1 MSSMSGGSTGLKRCH
16 ASSSASLH
24 ASPDMKK
31 DFKTYSTRQS
41 NKLFIS
47 VVKKLSA
54 DQKNDI
60 IRAGFG
66 DVLELCCTFTP
77 KVLVCWIISH
87 FDATSNFFTFSNG
100 ASFSIN
106 AIAVHQILGL
116 PIGGRKIDCKST
128 VDASLFF
135 KQETKCAADT
145 PTIKELVSL
154 ITPEL
159 SGASFVRIF
168 LLFTFATFLCP
179 TTHRQ
184 ASPRYFPPLLNV
196 DEISSYDWSL
206 FVSDWL
212 LDYTKRYLHKLAEG
226 KSSALGGCTFLLV
239 VLYLEFLKTP
249 KDVLGHGFPRLKFWS
264 SDVVTYV
271 LNLDCFHGCPP
282 SFGRLPVKDFYGSHV
297 QKDQPS
303 FEKLNE
309 DEFFNTSELR
319 ESTRRKINN
328 LSDKFIKSVFE
339 TIRPVISAY
348 ATDYIR
354 ILKEDQFHSSVSK
367 QPVFQISP
375 LVCANYFNTDG
386 ENSDL
391 PFDNFSESDDDDLVS
406 LKKFSHS
413 QTFVNVQSDQLEH
426 NKKKDQSV
434 QTDSLL
440 PVISQFFTPVIDD
453 SLSQDSIVLE
463 PFLHILSR
471 MQSLSVSQPSL
482 DLNLSYPFQCFE
494 EYMMN
499 FVQPIKV
506 AASLPEETG
515 PLETITSLFTEDS
528 LSIVQSS
535 PEKHFD
541 TSFLDQSAAISHVI
555 SPSSSDKPMSLN
567 ERFKSTHSNIN
578 MAVVPTGTCFVD
590 PHSSFDLIT
599 ADCDMCVSSEAN
611 PNVLSN
617 LNVDAF
623 EIDPSLAQA
632 YVECAIAVE
641 NQYEE
646 RRLQQVNCGFV
657 NSRSLLD
664 QQYDDKSVVHAK
676 SSAKVPSIPIVFATE
691 AEKSLFDKI
700 TCTVLKDAPSEH
712 IFQIDNTW
720 VDRRTLAL
728 SMRPGGWL
736 NKFVMDAFCKMFNSE
751 QEHRFKFGDNNAAQI
766 ANYFFL
772 RKTVDLLM
780 NPMLIHNDYCDEF
793 RLHKLGIILDKVD
806 YVYIPCSLNNQ
817 WFLIV
822 ANFLNKSFDVLSPE
836 YGSGS
841 CHKLINTII
850 YNFRCLFVS
859 AFRRCA
865 RFNIRD
871 FEPRYLVVPKQ
882 QFRYDSGIFILR
894 FLQTFDGE
902 EVQNFSNVDLLA
914 LRQKLLFQLLTF
926 DGNKFKSKVIPL
938 LS

>member
-54 DQKNDI
+54 DQKDDI

-77 KVLVCWIISH
+77 K
-87 FDATSNFFTFSNG
+87 
-100 ASFSIN
+100 
-106 AIAVHQILGL
+106 ILGL
-116 PIGGRKIDCKST
+116 PIGGKKIDCKST
-128 VDASLFF
+128 VEASLFF

-212 LDYTKRYLHKLAEG
+212 LDYTKRYLHKLADG

-297 QKDQPS
+297 QKGQPS
-303 FEKLNE
+303 SEKLNE

-319 ESTRRKINN
+319 ESKENN

-339 TIRPVISAY
+339 TIRPVVSAY

-354 ILKEDQFHSSVSK
+354 ILKEDQFHNSVSK

-375 LVCANYFNTDG
+375 LVCANYSNTDG

-391 PFDNFSESDDDDLVS
+391 PFDNFSESDDDLVS
-406 LKKFSHS
+406 LKKFSHA
-413 QTFVNVQSDQLEH
+413 QTFVNVQSEQLEH

-440 PVISQFFTPVIDD
+440 PVISQFFTPVIED

-482 DLNLSYPFQCFE
+482 DLNLSYPFQSFE

-499 FVQPIKV
+499 YVQPIKV

-599 ADCDMCVSSEAN
+599 ADCDMRVSSEAN

-664 QQYDDKSVVHAK
+664 QQYDDKSVVHPK

-700 TCTVLKDAPSEH
+700 TCTILKDAPSEH
-712 IFQIDNTW
+712 IFQIDSTW

-751 QEHRFKFGDNNAAQI
+751 QEQRFKFGDNNAAQI

-806 YVYIPCSLNNQ
+806 YL
-817 WFLIV
+817 
-822 ANFLNKSFDVLSPE
+822 
-836 YGSGS
+836 
-841 CHKLINTII
+841 
-850 YNFRCLFVS
+850 
-859 AFRRCA
+859 
-865 RFNIRD
+865 
-871 FEPRYLVVPKQ
+871 
-882 QFRYDSGIFILR
+882 YDSGIFILR

-902 EVQNFSNVDLLA
+902 EVQNLW
-914 LRQKLLFQLLTF
+914 
-926 DGNKFKSKVIPL
+926 IC
-938 LS
+938 